1 MTSTGLPGAPEPFG
15 TTLEP
20 HRETIVVK
28 ARGEIDTAT
37 AGQLGKQLRELLDAG
52 FRRVV
57 LDLRAVDFI
66 DSTGLRA
73 ILETHAASR
82 GTGVGFALIQGRPDA
97 RRLFEVTGAAAELE
111 FVEPW
116 EIDGGGGG

>member
-1 MTSTGLPGAPEPFG
+1 MNSTGPPDVPEPYG

-28 ARGEIDTAT
+28 ARGEIDTLT
-37 AGQLGKQLRELLDAG
+37 AGRLRSQLRELLDAG

-57 LDLRAVDFI
+57 LDLRAVEFI

-82 GTGVGFALIQGRPDA
+82 GTGVGFALIQGPPDA
-97 RRLFEVTGAAAELE
+97 RRVFEITGAAAELQ

-116 EIDGGGGG
+116 EIDGQG